1 LRTVSDRMG
10 GLLTPQRKAQY
21 CGFMESVTR
30 PSHARRTLIFLVA
43 LAGALLAMSIVQRDR
58 ALEQQYEDGQERA
71 ELYAATV
78 FRTALDRVDVAS
90 PLEGDRHDSLFAEV
104 QAFVLTD
111 PTVARVRLW
120 DAEGTL
126 LFSTDPAENPGDTSD
141 DPAIGSASGG
151 SVQSRLALELL
162 SPPPAEDAD
171 RRATPLF
178 QTFAPLRIRG
188 SADVVG
194 AVEIEQFAAALEE
207 RADEP
212 WWIVQSAASGV
223 TVLLALLALISV
235 ARGMRRPA
243 PPRSRAKADRPAR
256 RRRRGAGWDDAD
268 AAELRERL
276 ERATVRAKEAE
287 EAAQSFAS
295 SLQQVSSRLEAVE
308 RQPSDERIEELKEA
322 LRRSEAE
329 RAMLRA
335 GRPETLLE
343 AEIRELRA
351 RLRDSQALAKAS
363 EALVAG
369 GGDLT
374 VVQEQLSTAAR
385 HVDEAVER
393 AKIAEGRADA
403 AEDRARATGDLAT
416 AAELR
421 IDLLERKL
429 QEIAA
434 ADVESA
440 PSPELA
446 ELQRDIVEARQRAD
460 EMAQRALEAEGRLS
474 IAGSLE
480 GPAEELLAALEERVL
495 AAEARA
501 AEAETRLGSFE
512 EETAEGGSRF
522 RQALELTAAGRKL
535 AAPEPAERDDQPEM
549 DLRAA
554 IARGLRGP
562 LTRAAGL
569 TLSLQG
575 TIESPE
581 GRAALRQLSSS
592 LRRLDQLTA
601 DLHDVQRIIDGSL
614 SLNRKRTELSA
625 LMAATLEDAVTM
637 EERLIRLDADTV
649 HARVDP
655 ARARQIVEG
664 MLDAARERTRAGAA
678 IVVRVRD
685 TDAGA
690 RVSVEDDNRIPASIG
705 PEMSLAVRLAELH
718 GTEVTVDGSSF
729 RVIFPKDE
737 R

>member
-1 LRTVSDRMG
+1 MDPATS
-10 GLLTPQRKAQY
+10 
-21 CGFMESVTR
+21 
-30 PSHARRTLIFLVA
+30 PSNARRVLILLVV
-43 LAGALLAMSIVQRDR
+43 LAGALVAMSIVQRDR
-58 ALEQQYEDGQERA
+58 ALQQQYEDAQERA
-71 ELYAATV
+71 ELYAGTI
-78 FRTALDRVDVAS
+78 FRSALDPLDVVS
-90 PLEGDRHDSLFAEV
+90 PLEGSRRDALFAEV

-120 DAEGTL
+120 DPEGTL
-126 LFSTDPAENPGDTSD
+126 LFSSDRAEDAGSTSE
-141 DPAIGSASGG
+141 DPAIISASSG
-151 SVQSRLALELL
+151 SVESRLAVEPL
-162 SPPPAEDAD
+162 SPPPAVGGD
-171 RRATPLF
+171 RRDTPLF
-178 QTFAPLRIRG
+178 QTFAPLRVRG
-188 SADVVG
+188 SADVRG
-194 AVEIEQFAAALEE
+194 AVEVEQFAAALEE
-207 RADEP
+207 RADDP
-212 WWIVQSAASGV
+212 WWIVQAGASGA

-243 PPRSRAKADRPAR
+243 APVRSRAKADPPAR
-256 RRRRGAGWDDAD
+256 RKRHGAGWDDAD
-268 AAELRERL
+268 ASELRERL
-276 ERATVRAKEAE
+276 ERATARAKEAE

-295 SLQQVSSRLEAVE
+295 SLQQVSNRLEAVE
-308 RQPSDERIEELKEA
+308 RQPSDERVEELKEA

-343 AEIRELRA
+343 AEVRELRA

-403 AEDRARATGDLAT
+403 AEDRANAAGEMAT
-416 AAELR
+416 AAEQR
-421 IDLLERKL
+421 IDLLETKL

-434 ADVESA
+434 AGIES
-440 PSPELA
+440 SVGPELT
-446 ELQRDIVEARQRAD
+446 ELQSQLAEARQRAD

-480 GPAEELLAALEERVL
+480 GPAEELLQALEERVL

-501 AEAETRLGSFE
+501 TEAEALIRSFE

-522 RQALELTAAGRKL
+522 RHRLGLTAAGRKL
-535 AAPEPAERDDQPEM
+535 AAPPPVEREIQPEM
-549 DLRAA
+549 DLRTA

-562 LTRAAGL
+562 LTRASGL

-575 TIESPE
+575 TIDSSE
-581 GRAALRQLSSS
+581 GKAVLRQLSSS
-592 LRRLDQLTA
+592 LRRLDHLAA

-614 SLNRKRTELSA
+614 SLNRKRTELAA
-625 LMAATLEDAVTM
+625 LMATTLEDAVTM

-664 MLDAARERTRAGAA
+664 MLDAARERTRSGAA

-685 TDAGA
+685 TAAGA
-690 RVSVEDDNRIPASIG
+690 RVSVEDDNRIPATIG

-718 GTEVTVDGSSF
+718 GTEITVDGSSF
-729 RVIFPKDE
+729 RVVFPKDD
-737 R
+737 RP

>member
-1 LRTVSDRMG
+1 L
-10 GLLTPQRKAQY
+10 
-21 CGFMESVTR
+21 
-30 PSHARRTLIFLVA
+30 LVA

-58 ALEQQYEDGQERA
+58 ALEQEYEDGQARA

-78 FRTALDRVDVAS
+78 FRSALDPISVAA
-90 PLEGDRHDSLFAEV
+90 PLLGDRRESLFAEV

-120 DAEGTL
+120 NPEGTL
-126 LFSTDPAENPGDTSD
+126 LFSTDPADNPGDTSE
-141 DPAIGSASGG
+141 DPAIGNASGG
-151 SVQSRLALELL
+151 SVESRLVMEPL
-162 SPPPAEDAD
+162 SPPPTEEAD

-178 QTFAPLRIRG
+178 QTFSPLRIRG

-194 AVEIEQFAAALEE
+194 AVEVEEFAAALEE
-207 RADEP
+207 RADDP
-212 WWIVQSAASGV
+212 WWIVQAGASGV

-243 PPRSRAKADRPAR
+243 APVRDRVEERPAR
-256 RRRRGAGWDDAD
+256 RKRRGGDWDDAD
-268 AAELRERL
+268 ASALRERL
-276 ERATVRAKEAE
+276 ERATARAKEAE
-287 EAAQSFAS
+287 QAAQSFAS
-295 SLQQVSSRLEAVE
+295 SLQQVSSRLEALE
-308 RQPSDERIEELKEA
+308 RQPSDERVEELKEA

-329 RAMLRA
+329 RAMLRS
-335 GRPETLLE
+335 GRPETLQE
-343 AEIRELRA
+343 AEVRELRA
-351 RLRDSQALAKAS
+351 RLRESQALAKAS

-385 HVDEAVER
+385 QVDEAVER
-393 AKIAEGRADA
+393 ATIAEGRAA
-403 AEDRARATGDLAT
+403 VAEDRARATGDFAT
-416 AAELR
+416 AAEQR
-421 IDLLERKL
+421 IDMLETKL

-434 ADVESA
+434 AGVGS
-440 PSPELA
+440 PRSPELT
-446 ELQRDIVEARQRAD
+446 ELERELGEVRQRAE
-460 EMAQRALEAEGRLS
+460 EMAERVLEAESRLS
-474 IAGSLE
+474 NTGPIE
-480 GPAEELLAALEERVL
+480 GPAEELLRALEERVL

-501 AEAETRLGSFE
+501 TEAEARLRSFE
-512 EETAEGGSRF
+512 EEIAEGGSLF
-522 RQALELTAAGRKL
+522 RQRLGLTAAGRKL
-535 AAPEPAERDDQPEM
+535 AAPAPAPVEREAQPEM
-549 DLRAA
+549 DLRSA

-562 LTRAAGL
+562 LTRASGL

-575 TIESPE
+575 SIGSSE
-581 GRAALRQLSSS
+581 GRAILRQLSSS
-592 LRRLDQLTA
+592 IRRLDQLTA

-614 SLNRKRTELSA
+614 PLNRKRTEISA
-625 LMAATLEDAVTM
+625 LMAATLDDAVTM

-690 RVSVEDDNRIPASIG
+690 RVSVEDDNRLPASIG

-737 R
+737 GP

>member
-1 LRTVSDRMG
+1 
-10 GLLTPQRKAQY
+10 
-21 CGFMESVTR
+21 MESATG
-30 PSHARRTLIFLVA
+30 SSSARRVLILLVA

-58 ALEQQYEDGQERA
+58 ALEQQYEEGQERA

-78 FRTALDRVDVAS
+78 FRTALDPTDVAA
-90 PLEGDRHDSLFAEV
+90 PLEGDRRESLVAEV

-120 DAEGTL
+120 DPDGTL
-126 LFSTDPAENPGDTSD
+126 LFSTDPAENPGDTSE
-141 DPAIGSASGG
+141 DPAIGNASGG
-151 SVQSRLALELL
+151 SVESRLVVEPL
-162 SPPPAEDAD
+162 SPPPTEEGD
-171 RRATPLF
+171 RRDTPLF

-194 AVEIEQFAAALEE
+194 AVEVEQFASALEE
-207 RADEP
+207 RANDP
-212 WWIVQSAASGV
+212 WWIVQAGASGV

-243 PPRSRAKADRPAR
+243 GPARSRAKDDRPAR
-256 RRRRGAGWDDAD
+256 RRRRGGDWDDAD
-268 AAELRERL
+268 ASALRERL
-276 ERATVRAKEAE
+276 ERATARAKEAE

-295 SLQQVSSRLEAVE
+295 SLQQVSNRLEAVE
-308 RQPSDERIEELKEA
+308 RQPADERVEELKEA

-335 GRPETLLE
+335 GRPETLQE
-343 AEIRELRA
+343 AEVRELRA
-351 RLRDSQALAKAS
+351 RLRESQALAKAS

-374 VVQEQLSTAAR
+374 VVQEQLSAAAR
-385 HVDEAVER
+385 QVDEAVER
-393 AKIAEGRADA
+393 AKIAEGRAA
-403 AEDRARATGDLAT
+403 VAEDRSRATGDLAT
-416 AAELR
+416 AAEQR
-421 IDLLERKL
+421 IDMLETKL

-434 ADVESA
+434 AGVESSG
-440 PSPELA
+440 SPELTD
-446 ELQRDIVEARQRAD
+446 LQRELAEARQRAD
-460 EMAQRALEAEGRLS
+460 ELVERALEAEGRLS
-474 IAGSLE
+474 TVGSLE
-480 GPAEELLAALEERVL
+480 GPAEELLQALEERVL

-501 AEAETRLGSFE
+501 TEAETRLRSFE

-522 RQALELTAAGRKL
+522 RQRLGLSAAGRKL
-535 AAPEPAERDDQPEM
+535 AAPAPAPAEREAQPEM
-549 DLRAA
+549 DLRSA

-562 LTRAAGL
+562 LTRASGL

-575 TIESPE
+575 TIESGE
-581 GRAALRQLSSS
+581 GKAVLRQLSSS
-592 LRRLDQLTA
+592 LRRLDQLAA
-601 DLHDVQRIIDGSL
+601 DLHNVQRIIDGSL
-614 SLNRKRTELSA
+614 PLNRKRTELSA

-690 RVSVEDDNRIPASIG
+690 RVSVEDDNRLPASIG

-729 RVIFPKDE
+729 RVVFPKDE
-737 R
+737 RP

>member
-1 LRTVSDRMG
+1 M
-10 GLLTPQRKAQY
+10 
-21 CGFMESVTR
+21 
-30 PSHARRTLIFLVA
+30 LILLVA
-43 LAGALLAMSIVQRDR
+43 LSGALLAMSIVQRDR

-78 FRTALDRVDVAS
+78 FRTALDPVDVAT
-90 PLEGDRHDSLFAEV
+90 PLDGDRRDSLFAEV

-120 DAEGTL
+120 DPEGTL
-126 LFSTDPAENPGDTSD
+126 LFSTDPAENPGDTSED
-141 DPAIGSASGG
+141 LAIRSASGG
-151 SVQSRLALELL
+151 SVESRLALEPL
-162 SPPPAEDAD
+162 SPPPAEDAT

-194 AVEIEQFAAALEE
+194 AVEVEQFAAALEE

-212 WWIVQSAASGV
+212 WWIVQAGASGV

-235 ARGMRRPA
+235 ARGLRRPA
-243 PPRSRAKADRPAR
+243 APARSRAKEDRPAR
-256 RRRRGAGWDDAD
+256 RARPDAGWGDAD
-268 AAELRERL
+268 TAELRERL
-276 ERATVRAKEAE
+276 ERATARAKEAE

-308 RQPSDERIEELKEA
+308 RQPSDERVEELREA
-322 LRRSEAE
+322 LRRSESE
-329 RAMLRA
+329 RAMLRS

-343 AEIRELRA
+343 AEVRELRV
-351 RLRDSQALAKAS
+351 RLRDAQALAKAS

-369 GGDLT
+369 GGDLS

-416 AAELR
+416 AAEQR
-421 IDLLERKL
+421 IDLLETKL

-434 ADVESA
+434 AGVES
-440 PSPELA
+440 SPPDLTDMT
-446 ELQRDIVEARQRAD
+446 ELQRELAEARQRAD
-460 EMAQRALEAEGRLS
+460 EMVERALEAEGRLS
-474 IAGSLE
+474 VAGSLE
-480 GPAEELLAALEERVL
+480 GPAEELLRALEERVL
-495 AAEARA
+495 AAEERA
-501 AEAETRLGSFE
+501 GEAEAHLRTFE
-512 EETAEGGSRF
+512 EESAEGGSRF
-522 RQALELTAAGRKL
+522 RQRLGLTAAGRKL
-535 AAPEPAERDDQPEM
+535 AAPAPVEREAQPDM

-562 LTRAAGL
+562 LTRASGL
-569 TLSLQG
+569 TLSLKG
-575 TIESPE
+575 SIESGE
-581 GRAALRQLSSS
+581 GRAAVRQLSSS

-601 DLHDVQRIIDGSL
+601 DLHNVQRIIDGSL
-614 SLNRKRTELSA
+614 PLNRKRTELSA
-625 LMAATLEDAVTM
+625 LMAATLEDAVTV

-649 HARVDP
+649 HAYVDP

-705 PEMSLAVRLAELH
+705 PELSLAVRLAELH

-729 RVIFPKDE
+729 RVVFPKDE

>member
-1 LRTVSDRMG
+1 M
-10 GLLTPQRKAQY
+10 AQY
-21 CGFMESVTR
+21 CGFMGSASS
-30 PSHARRTLIFLVA
+30 PSNARRVLILLVA

-78 FRTALDRVDVAS
+78 FRTALDPGDVAT
-90 PLEGDRHDSLFAEV
+90 PLEDDRRDSLFAEV

-120 DAEGTL
+120 DPEGTL
-126 LFSTDPAENPGDTSD
+126 LFSTDPAESPGDTSED
-141 DPAIGSASGG
+141 LAIRTASDG
-151 SVQSRLALELL
+151 SVVSRLALEQL
-162 SPPPAEDAD
+162 SPPPAEDAAP
-171 RRATPLF
+171 RPTPLF

-194 AVEIEQFAAALEE
+194 AVEVEQFAAALEE

-212 WWIVQSAASGV
+212 WWIVQAGASGA
-223 TVLLALLALISV
+223 TVLLALVALISV
-235 ARGMRRPA
+235 AWGLRRPA
-243 PPRSRAKADRPAR
+243 SPDRSRAKEDRPAR
-256 RRRRGAGWDDAD
+256 RARRGAERGDAD
-268 AAELRERL
+268 TAELRERL
-276 ERATVRAKEAE
+276 ERATARAKEAE

-295 SLQQVSSRLEAVE
+295 SLQQVSNRLEAVE
-308 RQPSDERIEELKEA
+308 RQPADERVEELREA

-329 RAMLRA
+329 RAMLRS
-335 GRPETLLE
+335 GRPETLVE
-343 AEIRELRA
+343 AEVRELRA
-351 RLRDSQALAKAS
+351 SLRDAQALAKAS

-416 AAELR
+416 AAEQR
-421 IDLLERKL
+421 IDLLETKL

-434 ADVESA
+434 AGVGSSQ
-440 PSPELA
+440 SPELA
-446 ELQRDIVEARQRAD
+446 ELQRDLAEARQRAD
-460 EMAQRALEAEGRLS
+460 EMVERALEAEGRLS
-474 IAGSLE
+474 VAGSLE
-480 GPAEELLAALEERVL
+480 GPAEELLQALEERVL
-495 AAEARA
+495 AAEGRA
-501 AEAETRLGSFE
+501 AEAEARVRAFE
-512 EETAEGGSRF
+512 EETAEGGSVF
-522 RQALELTAAGRKL
+522 RQRLGLTAAGRKL
-535 AAPEPAERDDQPEM
+535 AAPAPVERESQPDM
-549 DLRAA
+549 DLRTA

-562 LTRAAGL
+562 LTRASGL

-575 TIESPE
+575 SIESSE
-581 GRAALRQLSSS
+581 GKAAVRQLSSS

-614 SLNRKRTELSA
+614 PLNRKRTELSA
-625 LMAATLEDAVTM
+625 LMATMLEDAVTG

-649 HARVDP
+649 HAYVDP

-685 TDAGA
+685 TDVGA

-718 GTEVTVDGSSF
+718 GTEVTVDGSSSQ
-729 RVIFPKDE
+729 VVFPKDE

>member
-1 LRTVSDRMG
+1 V
-10 GLLTPQRKAQY
+10 
-21 CGFMESVTR
+21 
-30 PSHARRTLIFLVA
+30 LILLVA
-43 LAGALLAMSIVQRDR
+43 LSGALLALSILQRDR
-58 ALEQQYEDGQERA
+58 ALEQQYEAAQERA

-78 FRTALDRVDVAS
+78 FRTALEPGDIS
-90 PLEGDRHDSLFAEV
+90 GPLESDRRQSLLAEV
-104 QAFVLTD
+104 QAFVLPD

-120 DAEGTL
+120 DPDGTL
-126 LFSTDPAENPGDTSD
+126 LFSSDPAENAGDTST
-141 DPAIGSASGG
+141 DPAIGNASGG
-151 SVQSRLALELL
+151 SVESRLAVEPL
-162 SPPPAEDAD
+162 SPPPTEEGE
-171 RRATPLF
+171 RRPTPLF

-194 AVEIEQFAAALEE
+194 AVEIEQFASELEE
-207 RADEP
+207 RADDP
-212 WWIVQSAASGV
+212 WWMVQAGAAGV
-223 TVLLALLALISV
+223 TALLALFALISV

-243 PPRSRAKADRPAR
+243 APRSRAKDEGTHRK
-256 RRRRGAGWDDAD
+256 RRGRGWDDAD
-268 AAELRERL
+268 AAALQERL
-276 ERATVRAKEAE
+276 ERATARAKEAE

-295 SLQQVSSRLEAVE
+295 RLQQVSGRLEAVE
-308 RQPSDERIEELKEA
+308 RQSPDERVEELKEA

-343 AEIRELRA
+343 AEVRELRGH
-351 RLRDSQALAKAS
+351 LRESQALAKAS

-369 GGDLT
+369 GGDLS

-385 HVDEAVER
+385 RVDEAAER

-403 AEDRARATGDLAT
+403 AEERARSTGDLAT
-416 AAELR
+416 AAEQR
-421 IDLLERKL
+421 IDLLEMKL
-429 QEIAA
+429 QEIAVA
-434 ADVESA
+434 GVES
-440 PSPELA
+440 SSVPELTD
-446 ELQRDIVEARQRAD
+446 LQRDLAEARQRAD
-460 EMAQRALEAEGRLS
+460 EMAQRALEAEGRLAV
-474 IAGSLE
+474 AGSLE
-480 GPAEELLAALEERVL
+480 GPAEEILQALEERVVG
-495 AAEARA
+495 AEQRA
-501 AEAETRLGSFE
+501 AEAEARVRSFE
-512 EETAEGGSRF
+512 EETTEGGSIF
-522 RQALELTAAGRKL
+522 RQRLGLSAGRKL
-535 AAPEPAERDDQPEM
+535 AAPTALVEEETQPEM

-562 LTRAAGL
+562 LTRASGL

-575 TIESPE
+575 TIESGE
-581 GRAALRQLSSS
+581 GKAVLRQLSSS
-592 LRRLDQLTA
+592 LRRLDQLAA
-601 DLHDVQRIIDGSL
+601 DLHDVQRLIDGSL
-614 SLNRKRTELSA
+614 PLNRKRTELSA
-625 LMAATLEDAVTM
+625 LMAATLEDTVTM

-690 RVSVEDDNRIPASIG
+690 RVTVEDDNRLPASIG
-705 PEMSLAVRLAELH
+705 PEMALAVRLAEMH